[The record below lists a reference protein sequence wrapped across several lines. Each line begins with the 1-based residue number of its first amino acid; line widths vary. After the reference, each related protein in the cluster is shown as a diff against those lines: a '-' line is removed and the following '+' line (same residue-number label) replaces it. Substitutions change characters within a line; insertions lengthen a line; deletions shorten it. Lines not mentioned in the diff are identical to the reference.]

1 MSTQR
6 IGLDAR
12 FYSFTLRSRH
22 GLELIR
28 LLLRHGCDA
37 AAVSERGEHRS
48 SEGEHR
54 AWLEQLAAL
63 PGLSSETG
71 ADGGLRQMLTEALGE
86 EVHRA
91 LLTEL
96 LTQKAAEAQ
105 PAG

>member
-1 MSTQR
+1 M
-6 IGLDAR
+6 GLR
-12 FYSFTLRSRH
+12 GRSFEQYEQQEAWH
-22 GLELIR
+22 
-28 LLLRHGCDA
+28 A
-37 AAVSERGEHRS
+37 ASERGEHRTAQD
-48 SEGEHR
+48 EHR

-63 PGLSSETG
+63 PGPSSETG

-96 LTQKAAEAQ
+96 LTQKAAQAQ